1 MRFNDISLKT
11 LIFNIIKFG
20 LILLVFYIIFK
31 LGSYLIPFIVAF
43 VIATLVEPIVI
54 MLEKKAKI
62 PRKLG
67 AVISILF
74 VLGSIIT
81 IATLIIT
88 KLVNELT
95 VLIEQLGPSIEMIE
109 TTIASMINN
118 AERFYN
124 WLPIQV
130 TNDLN
135 IENIF
140 NTLYETLTKVLKSL
154 VGMVVNFGGSIPE
167 VVIFIV
173 VTLLATYFIV
183 CDRKKIHSLLKDK
196 LPTVWLESA
205 ENIIKDMFSGLFG
218 WAKAQGILMTI
229 AFIELNIGFFIMKVP
244 HALVWAI
251 IISVIDALPFFGMG
265 AFLLPWSLLSFLN
278 SDYRMGISL
287 LMLYVICFVV
297 RQLTEPKLLGE
308 QIGVHPLMTLMA
320 MYLGL
325 RLFDSVLGIILAPIL
340 LVTAKGII
348 SGLLKN
354 QKIRSIVN
362 NFKNSV
368 DGNDQGLGNSS

>member
-1 MRFNDISLKT
+1 MYAIR
-11 LIFNIIKFG
+11 
-20 LILLVFYIIFK
+20 
-31 LGSYLIPFIVAF
+31 SYY
-43 VIATLVEPIVI
+43 
-54 MLEKKAKI
+54 
-62 PRKLG
+62 G
-67 AVISILF
+67 
-74 VLGSIIT
+74 
-81 IATLIIT
+81 
-88 KLVNELT
+88 
-95 VLIEQLGPSIEMIE
+95 
-109 TTIASMINN
+109 
-118 AERFYN
+118 
-124 WLPIQV
+124 
-130 TNDLN
+130 
-135 IENIF
+135 
-140 NTLYETLTKVLKSL
+140 
-154 VGMVVNFGGSIPE
+154 
-167 VVIFIV
+167 
-173 VTLLATYFIV
+173 
-183 CDRKKIHSLLKDK
+183 
-196 LPTVWLESA
+196 
-205 ENIIKDMFSGLFG
+205 
-218 WAKAQGILMTI
+218 
-229 AFIELNIGFFIMKVP
+229 
-244 HALVWAI
+244 
-251 IISVIDALPFFGMG
+251 VIDALPFFGMG